1 MKLFAILVSMLMTVP
16 ALASDVSS
24 CASDDYTS
32 ERINEDVPA
41 NERLDVFNTSDE
53 VVGAIHFHQE
63 SGDMIALYL
72 CGSNTGYYYAEG
84 NVYEGEFTSFYND
97 EYDSVFEADEY
108 DGKLEISV
116 KAVYFSGDPEGADY
130 EPFSASLYVN
140 IPEKK

>member
-1 MKLFAILVSMLMTVP
+1 MKLFAIVFTAVFSLP
-16 ALASDVSS
+16 ALASGVGS
-24 CASDDYTS
+24 CAQDDYSS
-32 ERINEDVPA
+32 ERIEEDVPA

-53 VVGAIHFHQE
+53 VVGAIHYDSN
-63 SGDMIALYL
+63 SGDMVALYL

-97 EYDSVFEADEY
+97 EYDSVFETDVY